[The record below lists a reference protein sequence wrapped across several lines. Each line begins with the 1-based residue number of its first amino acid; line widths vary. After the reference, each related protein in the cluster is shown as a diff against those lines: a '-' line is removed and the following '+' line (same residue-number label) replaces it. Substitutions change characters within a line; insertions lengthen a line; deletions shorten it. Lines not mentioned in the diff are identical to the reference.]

1 MSWRPGDSFIRAVR
15 CEDCH
20 EPIYGDD
27 EYRCEE
33 CVCASLDREMMEED
47 SEDEA

>member
-1 MSWRPGDSFIRAVR
+1 MSWKPKDSFVRAVR

-20 EPIYGDD
+20 GPIYGDD

-33 CVCASLDREMMEED
+33 CVRASLDRELLEEYD
-47 SEDEA
+47 NEE